1 MALRVSLGH
10 KRRLGRVPAIPPA
23 KLERMAVSTILIWG
37 RRDPVARLRVA
48 EAAGERFG
56 WPLRVIDGAADD
68 PPIEQPE
75 AFLQAS
81 TQRGECP
88 RGSA

>member
-1 MALRVSLGH
+1 LGA
-10 KRRLGRVPAIPPA
+10 VPAIPPA
-23 KLERMAVSTILIWG
+23 ELERMAVSTMLIWG
-37 RRDPVARLRVA
+37 RWDPVARLRVA
-48 EAAGERFG
+48 EAVGERFG

-75 AFLQAS
+75 AFLRAS
-81 TQRGECP
+81 TRRCVCP